1 MTTKNMYKCNICNYV
16 SNNKSNVNRHILNKH
31 KSDSDSDSHS
41 DSNLDT
47 KTEIKPEIKS
57 ETKIETKPEIKN
69 YDKNIY
75 LCDKCNKKYKT
86 KKHFDNHYI
95 KCLGIDILTC
105 PKCMTKFSSTSS
117 KSNHIK
123 KNNCKSINNYATN
136 TNNYIYLLQ
145 EREFVKNNEHIYKI
159 GKTKQEK
166 LKRYNKYPKGSHLL
180 LHISCFDCD
189 IIEKTIL
196 SIFKEKFIHK
206 KDIGYE
212 YFEGNY
218 IDMMRI
224 ITNIILNNC
233 QSFKNK

>member
-31 KSDSDSDSHS
+31 KSDSDSHS
-41 DSNLDT
+41 DLDT
-47 KTEIKPEIKS
+47 KTEIKPEIKPETKP

-105 PKCMTKFSSTSS
+105 PKCMTKFSSTSNKS
-117 KSNHIK
+117 KHIK
-123 KNNCKSINNYATN
+123 NNNCKSINNYATN

-159 GKTKQEK
+159 GKTKQEHF
-166 LKRYNKYPKGSHLL
+166 KRYANYPKGSHIL
-180 LHISCFDCD
+180 LHITCNNCD
-189 IIEKTIL
+189 IIEKNIL
-196 SIFKEKFIHK
+196 SLFKQKFIHK
-206 KDIGYE
+206 KDIGNE
-212 YFEGNY
+212 YFEGNFNSMIDY
-218 IDMMRI
+218 ITFLIRDY
-224 ITNIILNNC
+224 NIKCN
-233 QSFKNK
+233 